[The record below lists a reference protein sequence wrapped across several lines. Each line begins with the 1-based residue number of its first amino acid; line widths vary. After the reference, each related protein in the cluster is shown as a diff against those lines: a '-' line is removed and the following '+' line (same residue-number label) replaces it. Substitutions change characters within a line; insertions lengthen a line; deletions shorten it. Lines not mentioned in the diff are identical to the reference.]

1 MANIC
6 KEAFIDYPLF
16 ALLKSNIYKNKNY
29 EDYLFT
35 LYKLLIKLYIK
46 FGVCIVVEKDNIPV
60 GVALLHTK
68 DISLFKYIIHGG
80 ISLLKYVSIYN
91 ILSFFVFNDKT
102 TEYLRKETNLD
113 WYLMLLAISPNN
125 QGQNIGSEFLNYL
138 DSFVIDNNG
147 KSLSF
152 VTNIEKNKHF
162 YSKNKYEN
170 VNYIILNFRDK
181 KINNWSLRKI
191 YK

>member
-29 EDYLFT
+29 EDYLLA

-46 FGVCIVVEKDNIPV
+46 FGICIVVERDNIPV

-181 KINNWSLRKI
+181 KINNWSFRKI

>member
-1 MANIC
+1 M
-6 KEAFIDYPLF
+6 
-16 ALLKSNIYKNKNY
+16 
-29 EDYLFT
+29 
-35 LYKLLIKLYIK
+35 
-46 FGVCIVVEKDNIPV
+46 
-60 GVALLHTK
+60 
-68 DISLFKYIIHGG
+68 
-80 ISLLKYVSIYN
+80 
-91 ILSFFVFNDKT
+91 FNDKT

-181 KINNWSLRKI
+181 KINNWSFRKI

>member
-16 ALLKSNIYKNKNY
+16 ALLKPNIYKNKNY
-29 EDYLFT
+29 EDYLFA
-35 LYKLLIKLYIK
+35 LYKLLIKLHIK
-46 FGVCIVVEKDNIPV
+46 FGVCIVVEKDKIPI

-113 WYLMLLAISPNN
+113 WYLMILAISPKY
-125 QGQNIGSEFLNYL
+125 QGQNIGSKFLNYL

-162 YSKNKYEN
+162 YLKNEYEH

-181 KINNWSLRKI
+181 KNDNWSFRQN

>member
-29 EDYLFT
+29 ADYLLA

-46 FGVCIVVEKDNIPV
+46 FGICIVVEKDKIPV

-102 TEYLRKETNLD
+102 TEYLRKETDLD
-113 WYLMLLAISPNN
+113 WYLMILAISPKY
-125 QGQNIGSEFLNYL
+125 QGQNVGSEFLNYI
-138 DSFVIDNNG
+138 DTFVMDNNG

-162 YSKNKYEN
+162 YMKNNYES
-170 VNYIILNFRDK
+170 VNYKELDFRGK
-181 KINNWSLRKI
+181 KIDNWSFRKI

>member
-91 ILSFFVFNDKT
+91 ILSFFVFNAKT

-181 KINNWSLRKI
+181 KINNWSFRKI

>member
-16 ALLKSNIYKNKNY
+16 ALLKSNIYKNKKY
-29 EDYLFT
+29 ADYLLA

-46 FGVCIVVEKDNIPV
+46 FGICIVVEKDKIPV

-80 ISLLKYVSIYN
+80 IYLLKYVSIYN

-102 TEYLRKETNLD
+102 TEYLRKETYLD
-113 WYLMLLAISPNN
+113 WYLMILAISPKY
-125 QGQNIGSEFLNYL
+125 QGQNVGSEFLNYI
-138 DSFVIDNNG
+138 DTFVMDNNG

-152 VTNIEKNKHF
+152 VTNIEKNKNF
-162 YSKNKYEN
+162 YMKNNYEN
-170 VNYIILNFRDK
+170 VNYKELDFRGK
-181 KINNWSLRKI
+181 KVDN
-191 YK
+191 

>member
-29 EDYLFT
+29 ADYLLA

-46 FGVCIVVEKDNIPV
+46 FGICIVVEKDNIPV

-102 TEYLRKETNLD
+102 TEYLRKETDLD
-113 WYLMLLAISPNN
+113 WYLMLLAISPEY
-125 QGQNIGSEFLNYL
+125 QGKNIGSKFLSYL

-152 VTNIEKNKHF
+152 VTNIEKNKYF

-170 VNYIILNFRDK
+170 VDYRILNFRGK
-181 KINNWSLRKI
+181 KIDNWSFRKI

>member
-1 MANIC
+1 MANIR

-29 EDYLFT
+29 ADYLFT

-181 KINNWSLRKI
+181 KINNWSFRKI

>member
-16 ALLKSNIYKNKNY
+16 TLLKSNIYKNKNY

-113 WYLMLLAISPNN
+113 WYLMLLAISPNH

-152 VTNIEKNKHF
+152 VTNIEKNKYF

-170 VNYIILNFRDK
+170 INYIILNFRGK
-181 KINNWSLRKI
+181 KINNWSFRKI

>member
-29 EDYLFT
+29 EDYLLA

-46 FGVCIVVEKDNIPV
+46 FGICIVVERDNIPV

-102 TEYLRKETNLD
+102 TEYLRKETDLD
-113 WYLMLLAISPNN
+113 WYLMLLAVSPMY
-125 QGQNIGSEFLNYL
+125 QGQNIGSNFLSYL
-138 DSFVIDNNG
+138 DSLVIDNNG

-152 VTNIEKNKHF
+152 VTNIEKNKYF

-170 VNYIILNFRDK
+170 VDYRILNFRDK
-181 KINNWSLRKI
+181 KINNWSFRKI